1 MEAIDKLS
9 SKIVE
14 GFDYFIH
21 SYLILFFAVIVIAGI
36 VVYLGN
42 VSSSTNTLLS
52 NSQFTDTTS
61 AESTG
66 ITILQ
71 IIVVVIIVIILLWL
85 LTHVIKRLFGINI
98 IQTIKNIFSNQRF
111 NNVVD
116 TIDDKIEDMEYS
128 VLNYLDKSKDDSDS
142 DDEDN
147 KDHSISGTGGN
158 TGPSSPHD
166 DSSPHD
172 SSFYDSSTHK
182 HGEEVF
188 NVSNNK
194 YNYNDAKSICKAYNS
209 RLATYTEVENS
220 YNAGGEWCNYG
231 WSENQL
237 ALFPTQQNTYD
248 KLQKIKGHENDC
260 GRPGINGGF
269 LDESLKFGVNCYGVK
284 PDMDEREK
292 ELMKLERIYPKTK
305 SEVELEKQVDYWKE
319 HLDEVSVSPFNHDKW
334 NRI

>member
-14 GFDYFIH
+14 VFDYSIH
-21 SYLILFFAVIVIAGI
+21 SYLILFVAVIVIVGI
-36 VVYLGN
+36 IIYLGN
-42 VSSSTNTLLS
+42 ISSSSDLS
-52 NSQFTDTTS
+52 NSPFSDTTS
-61 AESTG
+61 TTTGAG

-71 IIVVVIIVIILLWL
+71 IILVVIIVIILLWL
-85 LTHVIKRLFGINI
+85 LAHGIKRLFGINI
-98 IQTIKNIFSNQRF
+98 IQTIKNIFSNQYD
-111 NNVVD
+111 N
-116 TIDDKIEDMEYS
+116 TIDY
-128 VLNYLDKSKDDSDS
+128 DSDLELDS
-142 DDEDN
+142 DDHDYVTT
-147 KDHSISGTGGN
+147 SGN
-158 TGPSSPHD
+158 TGPSSLAPDSSHHD
-166 DSSPHD
+166 DSS
-172 SSFYDSSTHK
+172 HK

-194 YNYNDAKSICKAYNS
+194 YTYNDAKSICKAYNS
-209 RLATYTEVENS
+209 RLATYSEVENA

-237 ALFPTQQNTYD
+237 ALFPTQENTYN

-260 GRPGINGGF
+260 GRPGVNGGF

-284 PDMDEREK
+284 PDMDENEK
-292 ELMKLERIYPKTK
+292 ELMKLQRIYPKTK

-319 HLDEVSVSPFNHDKW
+319 HLDEINVAPFNHDKW

>member
-1 MEAIDKLS
+1 MEAIDNLS
-9 SKIVE
+9 SKIVG

-21 SYLILFFAVIVIAGI
+21 SYLMLFFAVIAIVGI
-36 VVYLGN
+36 VMYLGN
-42 VSSSTNTLLS
+42 IPSSNDLS
-52 NSQFTDTTS
+52 NSPFSDTTS
-61 AESTG
+61 ASSTG
-66 ITILQ
+66 TTILQ

-116 TIDDKIEDMEYS
+116 SIDDKIEDMEYS
-128 VLNYLDKSKDDSDS
+128 LLNYLDKTKDDSDS
-142 DDEDN
+142 DDDEDN
-147 KDHSISGTGGN
+147 INDHGTGVGD
-158 TGPSSPHD
+158 TGPSLTN
-166 DSSPHD
+166 DSSPLH
-172 SSFYDSSTHK
+172 DSSTHK

-194 YNYNDAKSICKAYNS
+194 YTYKDAKSICKAYNA
-209 RLATYTEVENS
+209 RLATYSEVENA

-260 GRPGINGGF
+260 GRPGVNGGF

-284 PDMDEREK
+284 PDMDEK
-292 ELMKLERIYPKTK
+292 EEQLMKLERLYPKTK
-305 SEVELEKQVDYWKE
+305 SEVELEKQVEYWKE
-319 HLDEVSVSPFNHDKW
+319 HLDDITVSPFNHDKW